1 LNGSPNPTTFS
12 DLFLSILD
20 IISKVGTSVD
30 CGSFYKQNW
39 LILDTIRMFVLVGW
53 LLGWLFVCLFVV
65 ILFV

>member
-1 LNGSPNPTTFS
+1 
-12 DLFLSILD
+12 
-20 IISKVGTSVD
+20 VD